1 MRTLLPRSL
10 DPDRRRSRLHPSS
23 DLLRKAERKERDA
36 RSKRDQQI
44 VGGPGSFHAQSQSKF
59 DQRAEKLDAR
69 LDSLS
74 SLLRLD
80 FSLHCQSQN

>member
-1 MRTLLPRSL
+1 MLNFCSGDGRFIPDLRIRDLRTLLPRSL

-44 VGGPGSFHAQSQSKF
+44 VGGPGSFHAQSQS
-59 DQRAEKLDAR
+59 
-69 LDSLS
+69 
-74 SLLRLD
+74 
-80 FSLHCQSQN
+80 